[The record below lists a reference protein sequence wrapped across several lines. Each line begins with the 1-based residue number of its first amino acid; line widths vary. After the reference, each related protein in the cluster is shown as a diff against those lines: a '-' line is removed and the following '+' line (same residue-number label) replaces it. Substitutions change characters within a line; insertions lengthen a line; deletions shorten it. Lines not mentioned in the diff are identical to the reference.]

1 MRNSIDDGS
10 VLLVVAARLVFPL
23 ALLLLAAC
31 GGEDGGASANHPKK
45 AAPGY
50 AATPR
55 KALES
60 WVTAVRAGDV
70 EMICR
75 LLPQREACSTSL
87 VKTSLLPHVRE
98 EMQGLRGSL
107 RYGAVNIAR
116 GYTLFG
122 VVSSESH
129 EAYSVGVARG
139 MRQWSV
145 RREGAAR
152 IVLDRPDPAV
162 PQASGR
168 REISFTTWAP
178 RGSGYPYT
186 GLWIDG
192 RRVNVE
198 RLDLG
203 PEEAGLTRARWTGAA
218 RLARGRHVLV
228 AGVRG
233 HGAFEARAWV
243 VVVR

>member
-1 MRNSIDDGS
+1 MK
-10 VLLVVAARLVFPL
+10 LMVVAARLLLLL
-23 ALLLLAAC
+23 ALLALAAC
-31 GGEDGGASANHPKK
+31 GGDEREAGQRSASEEKK

-60 WVTAVRAGDV
+60 WLAAVRSGDV

-98 EMQGLRGSL
+98 EMRGLRGTL
-107 RYGAVNIAR
+107 RYGAVNIAG

-122 VVSSESH
+122 VVSGESP

-152 IVLDRPDPAV
+152 IVLDRPDPAI

-168 REISFTTWAP
+168 TEISFTTWAP
-178 RGSGYPYT
+178 MGSGYPIT
-186 GLWIDG
+186 GLWIDS
-192 RRVNVE
+192 RRVTSSAWTSGQAKAALHE
-198 RLDLG
+198 PAGREPHGSSLDGMYWLQAFVVTAHSK
-203 PEEAGLTRARWTGAA
+203 PAPGL
-218 RLARGRHVLV
+218 
-228 AGVRG
+228 
-233 HGAFEARAWV
+233 
-243 VVVR
+243 